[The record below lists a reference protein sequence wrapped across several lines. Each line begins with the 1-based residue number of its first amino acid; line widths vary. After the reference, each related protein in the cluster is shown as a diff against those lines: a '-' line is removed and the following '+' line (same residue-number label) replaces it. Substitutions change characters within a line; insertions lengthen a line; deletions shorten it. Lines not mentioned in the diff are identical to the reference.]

1 MYAKRSLRTLLA
13 AAVGSLGILLIDPSA
28 AHAQQCVGAGQP
40 NSPVPWAQQVL
51 TPERLWPLTSG
62 SKQRVAVVGTGVS
75 SPLLDSTIAAS
86 VDLSPPSRTG
96 NSGKPDCLGLGT
108 AVAGVI
114 GGKETSEHG
123 FHGVAPKTQLL
134 SAKVVGDS
142 FPQSGQPHDSVAP
155 KTQLLSAK
163 VVGDSFP
170 QSGQPHDSVAPDTLA
185 AGINWSLDQGATI
198 ITVAAVSY
206 QDSPSLRQATKRALD
221 ADVVVIA
228 AAGRAEQNDP
238 PGIAPY
244 PASYDGVLS
253 VGMIGED
260 GMVAAD
266 THAPRV
272 DLVAPGAEVT
282 ASYPGGGVGPAT
294 GTELAAGYVAGTVAL
309 LRDYRPQ
316 LSNEEVV
323 QRLLA
328 TASPAPEGVGSRN
341 YGHGLINPYQ
351 AAVANLVD
359 GHPTTLAPAD
369 PGVPT
374 AEELAREAAW
384 QQADSLAYG
393 LAAVGV
399 SAAVVMTA
407 VVVFGP
413 RGRRRRWRSGIA
425 EAPVDR
431 PEDELPEPPAD
442 LFDDRPKTGV

>member
-1 MYAKRSLRTLLA
+1 MDNSRGTPANIPGVYAKRCLRTLLA

-75 SPLLDSTIAAS
+75 SPLLDGTIAAS

-96 NSGKPDCLGLGT
+96 ASGKPDCLGLGT

-114 GGKETSEHG
+114 GAKETSEHG

-142 FPQSGQPHDSVAP
+142 FPQGTQPN
-155 KTQLLSAK
+155 
-163 VVGDSFP
+163 
-170 QSGQPHDSVAPDTLA
+170 DSVAPDALA
-185 AGINWSLDQGATI
+185 AGINWSLEQGATI

-206 QDSPSLRQATKRALD
+206 QDSPALRQATKRALD

-244 PASYDGVLS
+244 PASYEGVLS

-282 ASYPGGGVGPAT
+282 AAYPGGGVGPAT

-384 QQADSLAYG
+384 RQSDSLAYG
-393 LAAVGV
+393 LVAVGV